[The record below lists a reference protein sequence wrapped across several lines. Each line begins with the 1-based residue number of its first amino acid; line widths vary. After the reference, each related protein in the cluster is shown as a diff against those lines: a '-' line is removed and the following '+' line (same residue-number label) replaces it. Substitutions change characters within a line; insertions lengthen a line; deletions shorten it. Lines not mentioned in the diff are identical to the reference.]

1 MGVFKSLATSLLALC
16 LCIPSIAEQVGQI
29 KSMKLLTPDI
39 GWASTSQK
47 LFWTADAGAHWKDIT
62 PKLHHKWQMVSS
74 VFFIDSSSGWVVL
87 KCADRTNNAA
97 DDPCFEVASTTNAG
111 ETWSVV
117 HPKIVDPDPDS
128 GFSEQAYL
136 DFADKNRGWMIL
148 KISKNVAVSS
158 GVMMR
163 TEDGGKTWKQM
174 PAPPIADQLRFINA
188 EDGWMAGGPDQELY
202 STHDAGTSWQRV
214 ELNAPQ
220 SVSSDLSP
228 VCDLPVFEARQ
239 GYLAVAYESS
249 VSLAAS
255 IVLFRTD
262 DGGKTWHPAQN
273 TTAVPITRPWSPIP
287 WTVANGGT
295 LIAMITSGHLNL
307 SWFETGSVS
316 KNQSSAL
323 PVHAKVPERLS
334 FASAQRG
341 WLLASQRLFLTTNG
355 GGVGRMSHLR
365 TRHSG
370 RSTLARPRWRLH
382 WRPSGPSHSRY
393 LHNATGNQRRWAGS
407 RLLCDRS

>member
-273 TTAVPITRPWSPIP
+273 TTAVPIIRPWSPIP

-355 GGVGRMSHLR
+355 GELDGCHTYGRDTRVGAL
-365 TRHSG
+365 
-370 RSTLARPRWRLH
+370 
-382 WRPSGPSHSRY
+382 
-393 LHNATGNQRRWAGS
+393 
-407 RLLCDRS
+407 

>member
-62 PKLHHKWQMVSS
+62 PKLHHKWQIVSS

-202 STHDAGTSWQRV
+202 STHDAGDSWQRV
-214 ELNAPQ
+214 SLPDPK
-220 SVSSDLSP
+220 DLAAHLDGDYS
-228 VCDLPVFEARQ
+228 LPVFQSATVGSVAVQYALNSPEASSQ
-239 GYLAVAYESS
+239 VTLA
-249 VSLAAS
+249 
-255 IVLFRTD
+255 LFATT
-262 DGGKTWHPAQN
+262 DGGGTWARGETLSNLPTINDSDVEDSALIAAHSEIERPSASPCATETAISLFTISPGQTAARN
-273 TTAVPITRPWSPIP
+273 NARLPFGGALKLLSFTSGLRGWAEVSGRLFQTVNAGQSWKEITPGGPPRTLPGICIQGAVPKTEPR
-287 WTVANGGT
+287 G
-295 LIAMITSGHLNL
+295 
-307 SWFETGSVS
+307 
-316 KNQSSAL
+316 KSSMGAT
-323 PVHAKVPERLS
+323 
-334 FASAQRG
+334 ASAPAHALG
-341 WLLASQRLFLTTNG
+341 LT
-355 GGVGRMSHLR
+355 
-365 TRHSG
+365 
-370 RSTLARPRWRLH
+370 
-382 WRPSGPSHSRY
+382 
-393 LHNATGNQRRWAGS
+393 
-407 RLLCDRS
+407 